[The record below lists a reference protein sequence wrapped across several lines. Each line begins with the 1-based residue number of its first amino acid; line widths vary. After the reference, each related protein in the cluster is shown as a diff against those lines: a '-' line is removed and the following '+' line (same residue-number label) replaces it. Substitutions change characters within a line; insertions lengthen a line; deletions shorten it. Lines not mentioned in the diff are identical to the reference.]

1 MMRITKTFSSLF
13 FTAILFFLV
22 TSCDKLI
29 SDGRVNEGEIE
40 FDVTYPKMSSD
51 NFMIDVL
58 PDKMLLTFQEERYVT
73 EIAAGMGMFR
83 TNFMSDADNME
94 LTQLVKLLNK
104 KHKLTLN
111 NEGVKEMLEKSP
123 KYTVEFTNETKEIAG
138 YKCKKANITTSDD
151 EKFSVFY
158 TEDINIKIPNW
169 ATPYHEING
178 VLLEYQ
184 MEKYDLCMRFTATN
198 VTTVEVEDE
207 VFENFQDY
215 EEISEQEMDEKLS
228 EIFESFNQ

>member
-1 MMRITKTFSSLF
+1 MRITKTFLVLF
-13 FTAILFFLV
+13 FIAFSFFLV

-40 FDVTYPKMSSD
+40 FDVSYPKMSSD

-58 PDKMLLTFQEERYVT
+58 PDKMVLTFQEDRYIT
-73 EIAAGMGMFR
+73 EITAGMGMFR

-111 NEGVKEMLEKSP
+111 QDGVKEMLEKNP
-123 KYTVEFTNETKEIAG
+123 KYKVEFTNETKEIAG
-138 YKCKKANITTSDD
+138 YHCKKANITTSGD
-151 EKFSVFY
+151 ETFSVFY
-158 TEDINIKIPNW
+158 TEDINIKTPNW

-198 VTTVEVEDE
+198 VTTIEVEDE
-207 VFENFQDY
+207 LFESFNDY

>member
-1 MMRITKTFSSLF
+1 MRITKTFPGLF

-22 TSCDKLI
+22 ISCNKLI
-29 SDGRVNEGEIE
+29 SDGRINEGEIE

-58 PDKMLLTFQEERYVT
+58 PDKMVITFQEDRYIT
-73 EIAAGMGMFR
+73 EITAGMGMFK
-83 TNFMSDADNME
+83 TNYLSDADNME

-111 NEGVKEMLEKSP
+111 QDGVKEMLEKSP
-123 KYTVEFTNETKEIAG
+123 RYAIEFTNETKEIAG
-138 YKCKKANITTSDD
+138 YHCKKANITTSKN
-151 EKFSVFY
+151 ESFSVFY
-158 TEDINIKIPNW
+158 TEDINIKTPNW
-169 ATPYHEING
+169 ATPYHEIDG

-184 MEKYDLCMRFTATN
+184 MEKYDLCMRFTATS
-198 VTTVEVEDE
+198 VTAVEVEDE

-228 EIFESFNQ
+228 EIFNSFNQ